1 MASIGI
7 NWMIGSAINLAVTFF
22 DKIYP
27 TLDKQ
32 REITDKMQ
40 SELSDIRSDL
50 TEVNSQLQTTT
61 DRINELNAKDSL
73 SFIEKEELATLIA
86 ENDELERR
94 AILLAAQEAKKQ
106 SETAASVKKE
116 FEKEY
121 GNQTYAR
128 ITTQPEVENMRI
140 KRERYYELYNN
151 DYKTDEEVKEQAAL
165 QQELDDW
172 DRPTVSFTEHIQE
185 LSSAYEYLNQKKRE
199 GTELTAY
206 EETLLS
212 KYQTE
217 LADTALSLSDYSDK
231 DEIDDETSRSW
242 DALPQAMF
250 QCLYPAEYLTN
261 KFHEILGSLPKEI
274 NTK

>member
-1 MASIGI
+1 
-7 NWMIGSAINLAVTFF
+7 MIGSAINLAVTFF

-32 REITDKMQ
+32 REITDKLQ

-50 TEVNSQLQTTT
+50 TEVNSQLQTTA

>member
-1 MASIGI
+1 
-7 NWMIGSAINLAVTFF
+7 MIGSAINLAVTFF
-22 DKIYP
+22 DKIHT

-32 REITDKMQ
+32 REITDKLQ

-50 TEVNSQLQTTT
+50 TEVNSQLQTTA

-86 ENDELERR
+86 ENDKPERKT
-94 AILLAAQEAKKQ
+94 ILLAAQEAKKQ

-185 LSSAYEYLNQKKRE
+185 LSSAYEYLNPKKR
-199 GTELTAY
+199 
-206 EETLLS
+206 
-212 KYQTE
+212 
-217 LADTALSLSDYSDK
+217 
-231 DEIDDETSRSW
+231 
-242 DALPQAMF
+242 
-250 QCLYPAEYLTN
+250 
-261 KFHEILGSLPKEI
+261 
-274 NTK
+274 

>member
-1 MASIGI
+1 MLNLQKKIPKVSNSTQEFFTNLNNSKDEVTDWNKYCNTLETADKSLITFLRDANYGTKNLETYQQYLRDTSKATSTFSNLTAKAGTLLKSFGAAMASIGI

-22 DKIYP
+22 DKIHT

-86 ENDELERR
+86 ENDKPERKT
-94 AILLAAQEAKKQ
+94 ILLAAQEAKKQ

-121 GNQTYAR
+121 GNQTYTR
-128 ITTQPEVENMRI
+128 
-140 KRERYYELYNN
+140 
-151 DYKTDEEVKEQAAL
+151 
-165 QQELDDW
+165 
-172 DRPTVSFTEHIQE
+172 
-185 LSSAYEYLNQKKRE
+185 
-199 GTELTAY
+199 
-206 EETLLS
+206 TL
-212 KYQTE
+212 
-217 LADTALSLSDYSDK
+217 
-231 DEIDDETSRSW
+231 
-242 DALPQAMF
+242 F
-250 QCLYPAEYLTN
+250 CL
-261 KFHEILGSLPKEI
+261 
-274 NTK
+274 

>member
-7 NWMIGSAINLAVTFF
+7 NWMIGSAINLTVTFF
-22 DKIYP
+22 DKIHT
-27 TLDKQ
+27 TLDEQ
-32 REITDKMQ
+32 REITDKLQ

-50 TEVNSQLQTTT
+50 TEVNSQLQATA

-121 GNQTYAR
+121 GDQTYAR

-151 DYKTDEEVKEQAAL
+151 DSKTDEEVKEQAAL
-165 QQELDDW
+165 HQELDDW

-185 LSSAYEYLNQKKRE
+185 LSSAYEYLNQKKERRHR
-199 GTELTAY
+199 T
-206 EETLLS
+206 
-212 KYQTE
+212 
-217 LADTALSLSDYSDK
+217 DR
-231 DEIDDETSRSW
+231 I
-242 DALPQAMF
+242 
-250 QCLYPAEYLTN
+250 
-261 KFHEILGSLPKEI
+261 
-274 NTK
+274 